1 MSRLFQGGLHGDF
14 PRTAVSLSSAAPL
27 GARRGGTFG
36 LVKPAVTRAYQG
48 SRGWEQDIHQ
58 SSASLCQ
65 GCAKGFTH
73 PPVVPQPPREAAL
86 VIPHFTVEETDAQG
100 GWGTCPRS
108 LGWEGLKPES
118 FCWKSLSPMKL
129 PVAPAGLPQF
139 LRSRGRASS
148 SSNCLKIEGLCG

>member
-14 PRTAVSLSSAAPL
+14 PRTAVSLSSAASL

-36 LVKPAVTRAYQG
+36 LVKPAVTCAYQG

-65 GCAKGFTH
+65 AYAKCFTH
-73 PPVVPQPPREAAL
+73 PPVVPQPSLEAAV
-86 VIPHFTVEETDAQG
+86 VIPHFTEEETEAQRG
-100 GWGTCPRS
+100 RGTCPRS

-118 FCWKSLSPMKL
+118 FCWESLSPMERPL
-129 PVAPAGLPQF
+129 APAGLPQF

-148 SSNCLKIEGLCG
+148 SSSCLRIEGVCG